1 MAHHAIALYAGKQ
14 LTSNMFVA
22 MPILA
27 IQLSLYICN
36 MDMCKILL
44 ILNLFFRSIYFNVL
58 KYLLFLISLVNIH
71 LYILIYIYANV
82 LNHTLFQSILTNIL
96 CMFYVSKKKIL
107 NIIYIIHACIII
119 FILYSLPYSIC
130 IIAVILNIL

>member
-14 LTSNMFVA
+14 ITSNMFVA

-82 LNHTLFQSILTNIL
+82 LNHILFQSILTNIL
-96 CMFYVSKKKIL
+96 CMFYV
-107 NIIYIIHACIII
+107 
-119 FILYSLPYSIC
+119 
-130 IIAVILNIL
+130 

>member
-1 MAHHAIALYAGKQ
+1 MTHHAIALYAGKQ

-44 ILNLFFRSIYFNVL
+44 ILNLFFISIYFNVL

-71 LYILIYIYANV
+71 FYILIYIYANV

-96 CMFYVSKKKIL
+96 CMFYVSKKKTKK
-107 NIIYIIHACIII
+107 NIIYILYMHVLLYLSCTHYP
-119 FILYSLPYSIC
+119 ILYVSLLSF
-130 IIAVILNIL
+130 

>member
-96 CMFYVSKKKIL
+96 CMFYVSKKKKTL
-107 NIIYIIHACIII
+107 Y
-119 FILYSLPYSIC
+119 ILYMHVLLYLSCTHYP
-130 IIAVILNIL
+130 ILYVLLLSF